1 MKLRINPIVVE
12 DLKEIREYIAEDNIE
27 KATEIINKIY
37 KKFELIEKYPSI
49 GSLLSNRVG
58 FKTNYKY
65 LVWRNYIIIYKA
77 TKEYVEIYRVINR
90 HIDITRI
97 FD

>member
-37 KKFELIEKYPSI
+37 KKFELIEKCPSI
-49 GSLLSNRVG
+49 GSLLSNRVS